1 MDHQMWTINL
11 ILLAVAYGGALERCG
26 CVETLFSGIKSKIHN
41 VGGLVVLTLVTSLFC
56 DATMCDQFLGIGVP
70 GPLYRDK
77 YDEMGL
83 AETCFPVPLRTA
95 GPCGPLCSRGPAAGA
110 YQYATLG
117 VHPFVYFPYAFVN
130 LLNPIYGGS
139 PPPETQCVLG
149 RRRLYQHF
157 R

>member
-1 MDHQMWTINL
+1 MSVIFLTFSITEPHLKAKNELANNLLSRGGMDHQMWTINL

-83 AETCFPVPLRTA
+83 ARNMLSRTLEDCGTLWAVMFPWTVMALI
-95 GPCGPLCSRGPAAGA
+95 S
-110 YQYATLG
+110 
-117 VHPFVYFPYAFVN
+117 
-130 LLNPIYGGS
+130 
-139 PPPETQCVLG
+139 TQPWACTPSYISHMHL
-149 RRRLYQHF
+149 
-157 R
+157 